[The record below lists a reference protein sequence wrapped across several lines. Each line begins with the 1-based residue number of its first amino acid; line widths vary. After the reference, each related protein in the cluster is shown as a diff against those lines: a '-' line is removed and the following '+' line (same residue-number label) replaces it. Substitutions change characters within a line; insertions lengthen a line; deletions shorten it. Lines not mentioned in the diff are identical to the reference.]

1 MKENFLKERGIE
13 DEFQYKTSRS
23 SGAGGQNVN
32 KLSTKVELR
41 FNISESKIL
50 SEGEKLIL
58 IERLSQKLTQDG
70 YIIVVSQVERT
81 QLKNRERCKDKFYK
95 IISKAL
101 FKPRERILTLPTEES
116 KKKRMESKRHL
127 SEKKEFRKKPF

>member
-1 MKENFLKERGIE
+1 MNINVLKERGIE
-13 DEFQYKTSRS
+13 EEFQYKASRS

-50 SEGEKLIL
+50 SEEEKIILNEKL
-58 IERLSQKLTQDG
+58 STKLTQDG
-70 YIIVVSQVERT
+70 YIIVVCQDERT
-81 QLKNRERCKDKFYK
+81 QLRNKEKCKEKIYK

-101 FKPRERILTLPTEES
+101 VTQKKRIQTRPTDES
-116 KKKRMESKRHL
+116 KKKRIQTKRIL
-127 SEKKEFRKKPF
+127 SEKKDLRKKPF